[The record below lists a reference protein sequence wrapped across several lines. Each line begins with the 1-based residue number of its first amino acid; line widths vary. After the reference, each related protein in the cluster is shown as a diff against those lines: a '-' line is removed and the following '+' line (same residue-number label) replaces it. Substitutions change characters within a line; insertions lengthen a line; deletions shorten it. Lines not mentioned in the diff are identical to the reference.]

1 MSTLDP
7 LVPGS
12 SVSSFRLDE
21 RIGNTVWR
29 AEDTRSGKPVAVKI
43 LTRQL
48 PKDPQRREALV
59 REVRQNAAL
68 YHTNLATGLG
78 VAVAGDMLV
87 PVIGMVGWVAGP
99 QRDSHKPPGPSGIF
113 PAGHQATHAL

>member
-7 LVPGS
+7 LAPGS

-48 PKDPQRREALV
+48 PKDPQRREALT

-68 YHTNLATGLG
+68 YHMNLATVLE
-78 VAVAGDMLV
+78 VAVAGDIPLLGMELV
-87 PVIGMVGWVAGP
+87 
-99 QRDSHKPPGPSGIF
+99 RRR
-113 PAGHQATHAL
+113 PAPKG